1 MQRIL
6 FVCTGNTC
14 RSPMAE
20 AMFRVK
26 AGEKLEIRSA
36 GMAAFDGQQASEYA
50 RQVLTQRGINHDH
63 RAQRLNDALINWADL
78 VLTMTKG
85 HKSAIAQIFPN
96 AMQKVYTLKEYAGS
110 GGSADIADPFGGP
123 LEEYQ
128 KCAAEIDDA
137 LEKLY
142 EKLNKTDGKE

>member
-1 MQRIL
+1 LQRIL

-20 AMFRVK
+20 AMFRAK
-26 AGEKLEIRSA
+26 AGANLEIRSA
-36 GMAAFDGQQASEYA
+36 GVAAFDGQQASEYA
-50 RQVLTQRGINHDH
+50 RQVLIQRGINHNH
-63 RAQRLNDALINWADL
+63 RAQRLNDELINWADL

-85 HKSAIAQIFPN
+85 HKSAILHFFPH
-96 AMQKVYTLKEYAGS
+96 AIEKVYTLKEYAAT
-110 GGSADIADPFGGP
+110 GGSEDIADPFGGP

-137 LEKLY
+137 LEMLY
-142 EKLNKTDGKE
+142 EKLNKTNQKE

>member
-1 MQRIL
+1 LQRIL

-26 AGEKLEIRSA
+26 AGDHLEIRSA
-36 GMAAFDGQQASEYA
+36 GVAAFDGQQASEYA
-50 RQVLTQRGINHDH
+50 RQVLMQRGIEHDH
-63 RAQRLNDALINWADL
+63 RAQRLNDELINWADL

-85 HKSAIAQIFPN
+85 HKSAILSFFPH
-96 AMQKVYTLKEYAGS
+96 ASEKVYTLKEYAGME
-110 GGSADIADPFGGP
+110 GPEDIADPFGGT

-128 KCAAEIDDA
+128 KCASEIDQA

-142 EKLNKTDGKE
+142 GKLNQTMEKE